1 MRSLSLFLLFS
12 FFCLFSFAQENEE
25 VRRSNLVYQ
34 SKIFNLG
41 ATIGFNS
48 TFPIVKSIAIDDIE
62 LENISLTYKV
72 GVQASVFG
80 RINIDR
86 FFIQPSLSWQ
96 HAEGE
101 IHFNIPLTDSSD
113 QPTATEATTQ
123 SAHLE
128 MSKQSL
134 QVPVHIGYHII
145 REGPYSL
152 SFLAGPTL
160 KYNYNVTYKSQ
171 STDSVHEFLSESN
184 PLGLNIGM
192 GISVQI
198 WQLFFD
204 FSYEFGLNQ
213 TESDFHSKQDSSS
226 TISNNLRIDKR
237 TNVMSF
243 SFGIIF

>member
-1 MRSLSLFLLFS
+1 LS
-12 FFCLFSFAQENEE
+12 SFAQENEE

-48 TFPIVKSIAIDDIE
+48 TFPIIKSITIDDLQ
-62 LENISLTYKV
+62 LENIRLTYKV

-80 RINIDR
+80 RINMDR

-96 HAEGE
+96 HSEGD
-101 IHFNIPLTDSSD
+101 IHFNIPQSESSD
-113 QPTATEATTQ
+113 QSATETTTQ
-123 SAHLE
+123 STHLE
-128 MSKQSL
+128 MTRKSL
-134 QVPVHIGYHII
+134 QVPVHIGYHIV
-145 REGPYSL
+145 REGPYAL

-160 KYNYNVTYKSQ
+160 KYDYDVTYKSR

-184 PLGLNIGM
+184 PLGLNIAM

-213 TESDFHSKQDSSS
+213 TESDFRNKQESSS
-226 TISNNLRIDKR
+226 IIDNNLRIDKR
-237 TNVMSF
+237 INVMSF
-243 SFGIIF
+243 SLGIIF